1 MLHAKDASACE
12 EEMSHFQ
19 KGKCYIRLS
28 HADQTKGPSMLIF
41 GLGVV
46 MGIFIR
52 MYLATSFPRELSE
65 LFGWLALG
73 TML

>member
-1 MLHAKDASACE
+1 MGNVTFDCGDAETKS
-12 EEMSHFQ
+12 
-19 KGKCYIRLS
+19 
-28 HADQTKGPSMLIF
+28 KGPSMLKF

-46 MGIFIR
+46 LGIFIG
-52 MYLATSFPRELSE
+52 MYLATSFPRELGE